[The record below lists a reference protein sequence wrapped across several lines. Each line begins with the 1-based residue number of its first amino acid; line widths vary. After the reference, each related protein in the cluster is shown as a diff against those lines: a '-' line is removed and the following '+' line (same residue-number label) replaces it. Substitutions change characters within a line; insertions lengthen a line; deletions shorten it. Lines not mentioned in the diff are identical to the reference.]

1 MRDMTVDGG
10 TVKRPDHAR
19 LFEIASER
27 GGYFTAGQA
36 VEAGFGWSL
45 LAHHTDTGR
54 FRRIHRGLYRFRDF
68 PAGTRDDVLEAW
80 MSVGMDDAVVSHASA
95 LDLLGLSDAIP
106 DAVHITV
113 SRNRRHQR
121 VRPGIRLH
129 TVVSPIRIEDR
140 TWRNGC
146 AVTTPLRTILDMLV
160 SGDAPD
166 HLDDAIR
173 QAVMRGLVSAEALRA
188 RAETLGRRAT
198 ACIHHSLEAA
208 RR

>member
-1 MRDMTVDGG
+1 MTAESRPPNG
-10 TVKRPDHAR
+10 PDHVR

-36 VEAGFGWSL
+36 LKAGFGWSL
-45 LAHHTDTGR
+45 LAHHAGTGR
-54 FRRIHRGLYRFRDF
+54 FRRINRGLYRLRDF

-80 MSVGMDDAVVSHASA
+80 MSVGMDDAVISHASA
-95 LDLLGLSDAIP
+95 LDLLDLSDAIP
-106 DAVHITV
+106 DSVHVTV

-146 AVTTPLRTILDMLV
+146 AVTTPLRTILDMFV

-173 QAVMRGLVSAEALRA
+173 QAVMRGLVSAEALRV

>member
-1 MRDMTVDGG
+1 MTAESRPPNG
-10 TVKRPDHAR
+10 PDHVR

-36 VEAGFGWSL
+36 LKAGFGWSL
-45 LAHHTDTGR
+45 LAHHAGTGR
-54 FRRIHRGLYRFRDF
+54 FRRINRGLYRLRDF

-80 MSVGMDDAVVSHASA
+80 MSVGMDDAVISHASA
-95 LDLLGLSDAIP
+95 LDLLDLSDAIP
-106 DAVHITV
+106 DSVHVTV

-129 TVVSPIRIEDR
+129 TVVRPIATTDC

-146 AVTTPLRTILDMLV
+146 VVTTPLRTILDMV
-160 SGDAPD
+160 VAGDAPE
-166 HLDDAIR
+166 HVDDAVR
-173 QAVMRGLVSAEALRA
+173 QAVMRGLVSAEALRV